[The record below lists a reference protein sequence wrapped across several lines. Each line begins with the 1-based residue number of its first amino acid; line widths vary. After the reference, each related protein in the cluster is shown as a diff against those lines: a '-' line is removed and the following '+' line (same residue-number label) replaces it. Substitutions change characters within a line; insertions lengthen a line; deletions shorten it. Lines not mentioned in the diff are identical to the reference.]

1 MKMTLV
7 AVVLVIA
14 GTAFGQQSATPAST
28 PAPATAPQGQPAA
41 APQKKEIKD
50 PAEYNAYVNAV
61 QQADPAAKISGL
73 EAFLVQY
80 PNSVMK
86 PDALEI
92 LMSSYQK
99 TGDAAK
105 MSDAANRLL
114 QADPNNVRALAL
126 LAYGSRSAQKWPDAR
141 QYAEKGLQ
149 ALPQMSRP
157 DGVSDADFQ
166 KQKTELGGLLNS
178 VAGFSVLQMKT
189 SVNDGAM
196 TAASNVLQSATANFS
211 AQQVGWPATVAK
223 AGKGGGTLSSTV
235 ATVTDSRSVSL
246 ADPAEASVVGAAVM
260 IGPDYVTARKYLR
273 ASVEAN
279 PNNLEDVYPLALAY
293 LGGNPPDTVNGL
305 FFIARAAN
313 LAQGAGQTQ
322 ITNYGKSVYTKY
334 HGSDQGWD
342 DVLAAAKANPLP
354 PANFTVAKYVPPTP
368 AEQCT
373 DLLKTKAPKDMSFAE
388 WELCLSKGK
397 PEDSDK
403 VWSAI
408 KGVPLQMEAQVISA
422 DPNTVQLAGSSDDI
436 DAKRADITLTMDGP
450 IPAKLMP
457 KEGGPL
463 DFQGTPISFTPDPF
477 VVTMEKGALLTKA
490 GPPTHKAPVH
500 RRPASN

>member
-7 AVVLVIA
+7 AVVLAVA
-14 GTAFGQQSATPAST
+14 GAAFGQQTGAAAST
-28 PAPATAPQGQPAA
+28 PASATTAQGQPAA

-50 PAEYNAYVNAV
+50 PAEYNAYVGAV

-99 TGDAAK
+99 TGNAAK
-105 MSDAANRLL
+105 MTDTANRLL
-114 QADPNNVRALAL
+114 QVDPNNVRALAL
-126 LAYGSRSAQKWPDAR
+126 LAYSSRAAQKWPDAR

-166 KQKTELGGLLNS
+166 KQKTELGGLLSS
-178 VAGFSVLQMKT
+178 VAGFSALQMKDT
-189 SVNDGAM
+189 
-196 TAASNVLQSATANFS
+196 ATA
-211 AQQVGWPATVAK
+211 QK
-223 AGKGGGTLSSTV
+223 DL
-235 ATVTDSRSVSL
+235 L
-246 ADPAEASVVGAAVM
+246 AAV
-260 IGPDYVTARKYLR
+260 T
-273 ASVEAN
+273 AN
-279 PNNLEDVYPLALAY
+279 PNNLEDVYPLALSY
-293 LGGNPPDTVNGL
+293 LTANPPDTVNGL
-305 FFIARAAN
+305 FFIARAAT

-373 DLLKTKAPKDMSFAE
+373 DLLKTKSPKDMSFAE

-403 VWSAI
+403 VWTAI
-408 KGVPLQMEAQVISA
+408 KGVPLQMAAQVITA
-422 DPNTVQLAGSSDDI
+422 EAEKVQLAGSSDDI
-436 DAKRADITLTMDGP
+436 DAKRVDIMLTMDGP

-457 KEGGPL
+457 KEGSLL
-463 DFQGTPISFTPDPF
+463 DFQGTPVSFTPDPF
-477 VVTMEKGALLTKA
+477 VMVMEKGALLTKA
-490 GPPTHKAPVH
+490 EPKKAPVH
-500 RRPASN
+500 HRPTRQ